1 MDLSCIITLFRM
13 QWDRFEEHNSR
24 DSSPNKDKNAVDNI
38 QQTKAALDST
48 I

>member
-1 MDLSCIITLFRM
+1 M